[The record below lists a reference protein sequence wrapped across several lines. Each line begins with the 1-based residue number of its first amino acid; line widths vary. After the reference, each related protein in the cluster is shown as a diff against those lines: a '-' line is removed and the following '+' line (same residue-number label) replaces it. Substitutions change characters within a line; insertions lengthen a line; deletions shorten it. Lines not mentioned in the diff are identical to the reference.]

1 MIELRCTRC
10 RSTFLGSELT
20 SSRSP
25 CCPQCGR
32 ILTDDWGPL
41 LLDEVARAEIAL
53 RHLTAAA
60 NRIRSLPG
68 HLELLPHPTVYAL
81 ARALGCESGT
91 EGISDDQRQAMSA
104 LGACWGLDHPPARPV
119 GRLRALIAP
128 PGSRASARYMQA
140 VLAPVAAAGG
150 HPIASASRRKRNQR
164 RLR

>member
-10 RSTFLGSELT
+10 GSTFLGSELT

-25 CCPQCGR
+25 CCPRCGR

-53 RHLTAAA
+53 RHVTAAA

-68 HLELLPHPTVYAL
+68 HFELLPHPIVYAL
-81 ARALGCESGT
+81 ARAVGCESGT

-104 LGACWGLDHPPARPV
+104 LGACWGLARPPARPV
-119 GRLRALIAP
+119 GRLRALFAP
-128 PGSRASARYMQA
+128 PGPKPSARFMQA
-140 VLAPVAAAGG
+140 VLAPVAAASNY
-150 HPIASASRRKRNQR
+150 PNASANRRKRGPR
-164 RLR
+164 RFR